1 MPQAWNG
8 YSFRAE
14 SPCIGHYREY
24 PRGGFNTSVTENMVT
39 IIVKPV
45 TIQERVHLFTL
56 NKNQF
61 TVIISETNCTVNKG
75 IRRVYGM
82 NPFALRVILLP
93 VCDKDRVIV
102 KISGFSC
109 FFSRTSVVLAIL
121 KDHME
126 VSILKLKHL

>member
-1 MPQAWNG
+1 MGTRFGRNLPVEAI
-8 YSFRAE
+8 
-14 SPCIGHYREY
+14 IGST
-24 PRGGFNTSVTENMVT
+24 PRGGFITSVTENMVT

-45 TIQERVHLFTL
+45 TIQEKAHLFTQ

-93 VCDKDRVIV
+93 CVIR
-102 KISGFSC
+102 IGF
-109 FFSRTSVVLAIL
+109 
-121 KDHME
+121 
-126 VSILKLKHL
+126 